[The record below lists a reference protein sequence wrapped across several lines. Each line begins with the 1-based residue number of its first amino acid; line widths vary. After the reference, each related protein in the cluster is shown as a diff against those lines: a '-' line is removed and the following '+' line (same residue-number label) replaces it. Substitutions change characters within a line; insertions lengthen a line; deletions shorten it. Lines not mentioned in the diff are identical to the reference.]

1 MTVENL
7 KSMGYDAELRE
18 GVYQKGARAGQARK
32 EVHIKTGAPVD
43 VFMDF
48 SDEETPKFFSFA
60 HFTLDG
66 IAKSKGGYNKADYI
80 KNKKEGGLE
89 KYNQEQGFEF
99 ARRYQTQML
108 AAYGAARDG
117 SDLSHYVSV
126 FKLDNYKTR
135 GQTATTEADLGDGF
149 DGATDFATPTAREG
163 VPVSRPRTT
172 TPSGLGQ

>member
-18 GVYQKGARAGQARK
+18 GVFEKGSRAGQARK
-32 EVHIKTGAPVD
+32 EVQIKTGAPVN
-43 VFMDF
+43 VFLDF
-48 SDEETPKFFSFA
+48 TDEETPKFFSFA

-99 ARRYQTQML
+99 ARRFQGQMML
-108 AAYGAARDG
+108 AYAAARDG
-117 SDLSHYVSV
+117 IDLKHYVNI

-135 GQTATTEADLGDGF
+135 GQTATTEADLGD
-149 DGATDFATPTAREG
+149 DLDAATDFATPTAREG